1 MNHSPSVRGA
11 VLPASTISFGMT
23 LMMAIACGVAVA
35 NIYYNQPMLVIME
48 AAFPGQESIIGLVPT
63 ATQLGYALG
72 LLFLVPL
79 GDRIERKRLILTQ
92 FAALSVSLIGVAL
105 APDAWSVVVASIVLG
120 VTTSVTQQI
129 LPFAA
134 EMAAP
139 SRRGATIGTV
149 MSGLL
154 CGILLGR
161 VLAGAIGERYG
172 WRAMFWV
179 GLAMAVI
186 MWTVLALLLPRSQP
200 KAQTSYA
207 TLIKSLFGFWRE
219 LPELRR
225 ATITQACV
233 FASFSAL
240 WTTLALY
247 LDAEYHLSAQVAGL
261 FGLVGAAGVLF
272 APMAGKVSDRHGP
285 QVVIKFACFIMVV
298 SWLVLG
304 AWGMLA
310 GLVVG
315 IVALDFGAQSAQVSN
330 QHIIQALRPE
340 ARNRLNAILMGGMFI
355 GGAAGSAAASVAWK
369 AMGWNGV
376 SALGIGLAAI
386 ALAVQA
392 RRRA

>member
-1 MNHSPSVRGA
+1 MTGTLPS
-11 VLPASTISFGMT
+11 STSISFGMT

-48 AAFPGQESIIGLVPT
+48 AAFPGQESIIGFVPT
-63 ATQLGYALG
+63 VTQLGYALG

-79 GDRIERKRLILTQ
+79 GDRIERRRLILTQ
-92 FAALSVSLIGVAL
+92 YAALTVALAGVAL
-105 APDAWSVVVASIVLG
+105 APDAWSIVAASVVLG

-134 EMAAP
+134 ELSEP

-161 VLAGAIGERYG
+161 VLAGAVGERYG
-172 WRAMFWV
+172 WRTMYWV
-179 GLAMAVI
+179 GIVMAIVMTAILAQV
-186 MWTVLALLLPRSQP
+186 LPRSRP
-200 KAQTSYA
+200 KTQTSYA
-207 TLIKSLFGFWRE
+207 ALIKSLFGLWRE
-219 LPELRR
+219 EPALRR
-225 ATITQACV
+225 AAIIQACV
-233 FASFSAL
+233 FGSFSAL
-240 WTTLALY
+240 WTTLALH

-261 FGLVGAAGVLF
+261 FGFVGAAGVLF
-272 APMAGKVSDRHGP
+272 APVAGKVSDRKGP
-285 QVVIKFACFIMVV
+285 HVVIGVACAMMVV
-298 SWLVLG
+298 SWLLLG
-304 AWGMLA
+304 IWGMVA

-340 ARNRLNAILMGGMFI
+340 ARNRLNAILMGGMFL
-355 GGAAGSAAASVAWK
+355 GGAAGSADATLAWK
-369 AMGWNGV
+369 SFGWAGV
-376 SALGIGLAAI
+376 STLGIVLAVM
-386 ALAVQA
+386 ALAVQS